1 MKILLVGNPN
11 TGKSTLFNQLTGL
24 RQKVGN
30 YAGVTID
37 KKTGKVIFENQTE
50 AEIIDLPGTY
60 SLFAK
65 SKDEQI
71 VIDTLKKPEQN
82 FDKILYV
89 LDANHLKRSLILF
102 SQIKELGFEIV
113 VALNMLDEAKKEG
126 YHINIEALEKEL
138 DTKII
143 PINAR
148 KAEGIK
154 ELKQMLMKN
163 KTNHQQK
170 KDVLFGKNQHIDNY
184 SLEKS
189 DEKIV
194 SKLYQRYEVFNEIEK
209 KCVSKEKKQNNFTKK
224 VDKILLHR
232 FWGLTIFFVCL
243 LIIFSALFTLA
254 QYPMEFLEWIF
265 GNLQAI
271 TKANLPEGVFTDLLA
286 DGILAGLG
294 GIVVFIPQIAI
305 LFILITLLEESG
317 YMSRAIFLTDKLVKP
332 FGLNGRSIVPLVSGV
347 ACAVPAVMAT
357 RTIENWKER
366 LLTIFVT
373 PLMSCSARLPVY
385 VVLIALVV
393 PEKFFLGFIPLQAL
407 FLLGLYLL
415 GLFSA
420 LFSAFLLKIFIK
432 NKEKSFFVMELP
444 TYKTPSIKNITLT
457 VWEKVRVFVID
468 AGKIILAISI
478 ILWFLGNYAPAGM
491 MEKAEKNTK
500 TAFKHLPKK
509 ELENKIAAAKLEVSY
524 MGILGKTIEPIIKP
538 LGYDWKI
545 GIALI
550 ASFAAREVF
559 VGTISTIYS
568 LGQGNDDLKTVQ
580 QKLKAE
586 INPSTNKPQYN
597 FAVCVSLMIFYAF
610 AMQCMST
617 IGAVYRET
625 KSIKWTLLQLFY
637 MTLLAYIS
645 SFGVYNLL
653 Q

>member
-24 RQKVGN
+24 RQKIGN

-37 KKTGKVIFENQTE
+37 KKMGKIIFENQNE

-71 VIDTLKKPEQN
+71 VIDTLKNPTEN
-82 FDKILYV
+82 FDKILYI
-89 LDANHLKRSLILF
+89 LDAHHLKRSLILF
-102 SQIKELGFEIV
+102 SQIKELGFEVII
-113 VALNMLDEAKKEG
+113 ALNMLDEAKKEG
-126 YHINIEALEKEL
+126 YHINIEALENEL
-138 DTKII
+138 QTKIL

-148 KAEGIK
+148 KGQGLI
-154 ELKQMLMKN
+154 ELKNELVKN
-163 KTNHQQK
+163 NLIDSNSKTE
-170 KDVLFGKNQHIDNY
+170 KNIDISN
-184 SLEKS
+184 
-189 DEKIV
+189 EKIV
-194 SKLYQRYEVFNEIEK
+194 SGLYKKYEIFNEIEK
-209 KCVSKEKKQNNFTKK
+209 KCVTKEKVIHHFTKN
-224 VDKILLHR
+224 VDKILLHK
-232 FWGLTIFFVCL
+232 FGGLVIFGLCLLTIF
-243 LIIFSALFTLA
+243 STLFTLA
-254 QYPMEFLEWIF
+254 QYPMQFLEWIF
-265 GNLQAI
+265 GNLQAA
-271 TKANLPEGVFTDLLA
+271 TKTILPEGVLTDLLA
-286 DGILAGLG
+286 DGVLAGLG

-305 LFILITLLEESG
+305 LFTLIALLEQSG
-317 YMSRAIFLTDKLVKP
+317 YMSRAIFLTDRLVKP
-332 FGLNGRSIVPLVSGV
+332 FGLNGRSIVPLVSGI

-357 RTIENWKER
+357 RTIQNWKER

-385 VVLIALVV
+385 VVLIALVI
-393 PEKFFLGFIPLQAL
+393 PPKLFLGFIPLQAL
-407 FLLGLYLL
+407 CLLGLYLL

-420 LFSAFLLKIFIK
+420 LFSALLFKIFIQT
-432 NKEKSFFVMELP
+432 KEKSSFIMELP
-444 TYKTPSIKNITLT
+444 TYKTPSFKNIGLT

-478 ILWFLGNYAPAGM
+478 ILWFLGNYAPTGM
-491 MEKAEKNTK
+491 MEKAENDTKKTFKN
-500 TAFKHLPKK
+500 LPKK
-509 ELENKIAAAKLEVSY
+509 ELDNKIAAAKLEVSY
-524 MGILGKTIEPIIKP
+524 MGILGKSIEPIIAP

-568 LGQGNDDLKTVQ
+568 LGQSNDDLTTIQ

-586 INPSTNKPQYN
+586 INPQTQKPQYN
-597 FAVCVSLMIFYAF
+597 LAVCVSLMVFYAF

-625 KSIKWTLLQLFY
+625 KSIKWTLLQLIY
-637 MTLLAYIS
+637 MTLLAYMS
-645 SFGVYNLL
+645 SFLVYNMLS
-653 Q
+653 